1 MLGNPPKMLKD
12 GEKIR
17 KRSGVPVNLEQF
29 PATAPH
35 KLGKRACEKDVIS
48 ILEPMAKSTIAI

>member
-1 MLGNPPKMLKD
+1 MLKD
-12 GEKIR
+12 GKKIH
-17 KRSGVPVNLEQF
+17 KRSRVPVNLEQF
-29 PATAPH
+29 SATAPH